1 MRDAQR
7 DPLTKAETMIKT
19 RKPLNTKNAELR
31 CAMDALR
38 AERNERIFDEVY
50 DREAIAAISDK
61 IEVLKREL
69 YAGNQAA
76 IDQMNAN
83 GDWRE

>member
-1 MRDAQR
+1 
-7 DPLTKAETMIKT
+7 
-19 RKPLNTKNAELR
+19 
-31 CAMDALR
+31 MDALR